1 MIIQF
6 ILHNWYL
13 FAGLAVVMFLLV
25 AGPIS
30 QAAYGIKLA
39 NPTQA
44 VLLMNHNAAVVVDVC
59 EASEFNAGHIPNA
72 VNLPLSQLKGRER
85 DLDKHK
91 DKPIIVTCRSGN
103 RSMKAAVLLRKH
115 GLPTVYNLA
124 GGLLAWEKDNLP
136 VEK

>member
-1 MIIQF
+1 MIMQF

-30 QAAYGIKLA
+30 QAVYGVKIA
-39 NPTQA
+39 NPAQA
-44 VLLMNHNAAVVVDVC
+44 VLLMNHDAAVVVDVC
-59 EASEFNAGHIPNA
+59 EANEYKAGHIPNA

-103 RSMKAAVLLRKH
+103 RSMKGAVLLRKH
-115 GLPTVYNLA
+115 GLPTVYNLS
-124 GGLLAWEKDNLP
+124 GGLLAWERDNLP

>member
-1 MIIQF
+1 MQF

-25 AGPIS
+25 AVPIS
-30 QAAYGIKLA
+30 QAVYGIKIA
-39 NPTQA
+39 SPAQT
-44 VLLMNHNAAVVVDVC
+44 VLLMNHDAAVVVDVC
-59 EASEFNAGHIPNA
+59 EASEFKTGHIPNA
-72 VNLPLSQLKGRER
+72 VNLPLSQLKDRAR

-103 RSMKAAVLLRKH
+103 RSMKGAVLLRKH
-115 GLPTVYNLA
+115 GLPTVYSLS
-124 GGLLAWEKDNLP
+124 GGLLAWERDNLP